1 MPPMVINGVTVEDKD
16 VLVVVHQEGGGE
28 RKPRSSRCSGVA
40 QRKIE
45 TSFKYYNNVIFEAKD
60 MHNLLD
66 YFGGLWTEGAQYKIS
81 RVKKR
86 YAYALAYRGE
96 LMDALKHV
104 NRYLGGNIS
113 FISDDFESFEGLHAG
128 AALTDEKRLTGH
140 SGRCFVVKLTR
151 FST

>member
-1 MPPMVINGVTVEDKD
+1 MVVTSCTCQSV
-16 VLVVVHQEGGGE
+16 
-28 RKPRSSRCSGVA
+28 CYF
-40 QRKIE
+40 
-45 TSFKYYNNVIFEAKD
+45 SFVFCCVSAFEIMFTLLNLTVIFEAKD